1 MISKSRK
8 SSPIQH
14 FGNLLQ
20 ERDSGDD
27 DNDDDDDDDG
37 VVTTKSCL
45 VETDPVNP
53 VMVAIKL
60 SLWIILLVTT
70 VVVLVT
76 SYKFLEDWLPM
87 RPGP

>member
-1 MISKSRK
+1 MISESRK

-20 ERDSGDD
+20 ERDGG
-27 DNDDDDDDDG
+27 DDDDDDG
-37 VVTTKSCL
+37 VVTTKSCF

-53 VMVAIKL
+53 VMVGVKL
-60 SLWIILLVTT
+60 SLWIMLLVTT

-87 RPGP
+87 RPGT